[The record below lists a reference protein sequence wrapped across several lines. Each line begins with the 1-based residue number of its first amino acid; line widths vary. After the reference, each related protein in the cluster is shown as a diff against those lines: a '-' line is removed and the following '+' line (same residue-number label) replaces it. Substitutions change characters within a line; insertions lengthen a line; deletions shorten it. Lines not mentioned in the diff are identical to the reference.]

1 MNGTCDVE
9 CDSVYSKSLLAAS
22 TAGLV
27 STTQLAAAARRILAH
42 RFSLGLFD
50 DPRGTEY
57 WQGKYNSSAT
67 VHSAE
72 HAAIAREAA
81 QQSVVV
87 AQNNGAVLPLKATT
101 SSFALIGPMA
111 NITDVFL
118 GKHAP
123 RSPLLAS
130 SLTSVLRSGGAG
142 RGAAARGDA
151 AAARERPALGRDTR
165 AVRYAH

>member
-87 AQNNGAVLPLKATT
+87 AQNNGAVLPFKATT

-118 GKHAP
+118 GAQLRANP
-123 RSPLLAS
+123 GSLSALQLTVAARRRLS
-130 SLTSVLRSGGAG
+130 SGCLPGAG
-142 RGAAARGDA
+142 
-151 AAARERPALGRDTR
+151 
-165 AVRYAH
+165 